1 MSGEV
6 LVHFACPCRKKIS
19 PEQAPCHLPLHR
31 VHRGLGPL
39 IQEWTRER
47 CPQRADRPQHPDLS
61 PPAHGPIPMTVR
73 WVLAVML
80 VTTLVATHSHCPWSS
95 LLRARNWR
103 LPLGRALC
111 LLLLGFPTLA
121 KQGGKEEGGAGNRE
135 GATSGREEEKP
146 PTPQG
151 PERRMERAAP
161 EHSACTPPLPLLQG
175 AHHSRVTLAP
185 RHLAPTKQSCA
196 RAPAPPPH
204 SPGAPEPRGTFLHVM
219 TGKGSPAA
227 AQGMSSSRP
236 ASCLYSQ
243 PGSTVKYGGS

>member
-1 MSGEV
+1 
-6 LVHFACPCRKKIS
+6 
-19 PEQAPCHLPLHR
+19 
-31 VHRGLGPL
+31 
-39 IQEWTRER
+39 
-47 CPQRADRPQHPDLS
+47 
-61 PPAHGPIPMTVR
+61 MTVR

-80 VTTLVATHSHCPWSS
+80 VTTLVATHSHSPWSS

-121 KQGGKEEGGAGNRE
+121 KQGAGKRMGAGIQFKEQVLTRWSLRRMDEDVGTTSESIANTRHYPLMLPPLL
-135 GATSGREEEKP
+135 TSGLSTLVQVEP
-146 PTPQG
+146 P
-151 PERRMERAAP
+151 MA
-161 EHSACTPPLPLLQG
+161 LPASPTVQELQ
-175 AHHSRVTLAP
+175 
-185 RHLAPTKQSCA
+185 
-196 RAPAPPPH
+196 
-204 SPGAPEPRGTFLHVM
+204 SPGTFLQVM